1 MSLEV
6 GITLKANP
14 QVIQRS
20 IEEERES
27 FLFVLSEKCEDYGN
41 MWYMVGGG
49 GMPVWILTK
58 GVSEHISDPG

>member
-41 MWYMVGGG
+41 MWYMVGGDAC
-49 GMPVWILTK
+49 MNPYKRCI
-58 GVSEHISDPG
+58 